1 MLLLKRFRIGISEL
15 ILLALVVV
23 AIVLR
28 ITLISLN
35 WPTTNSDESVIDLMA
50 LHIAFRGEH
59 PIFYYGQSYL
69 GSLEAHL
76 AAPFIWLFGPS
87 VFTVRLLLV
96 TLFALFLILLYA
108 LTSKL
113 YSRKLALF
121 SVSLLS
127 FGSLDMLIQELKAF
141 GRYPDILVLSASLLL
156 LTTHLALTTHTS
168 ALTIRRRLL
177 FLLEGMLCGLA
188 IWTDQITLPFVGL
201 SLLLLLVF
209 CRQEFRDWNLV
220 GLLGGFLLCI
230 SPMIYYNTLAPITH
244 NTFNDIINVNKVM
257 ADEMAA
263 HHISP
268 WRSLVG
274 SLLFGLPAI
283 TGFNPACPPDN
294 LPLFGPTTAV
304 TITCSVTQ
312 GLWSLGY
319 LALWGSAIVMA
330 VTSLW
335 RQWPR
340 QVPLAKSPVYRTLVL
355 EALRLAL
362 LLSAGAILLLYTLS
376 ASSAVNPG
384 PTARYLLSMCVAL
397 PAILWPLWRGIETL
411 TLPEKP
417 RVRLFFFVRVGVLL
431 CILVMLI
438 VGTIRTFA
446 DTPNAQ
452 AAHQRQQILVSYLLS
467 HQKTRIY
474 SEYWTC
480 NRLIFA
486 SDEHILCSNLDY
498 NLGPGQ
504 DRYPAYTT
512 MVEQAPSPAYV
523 FPQTSLQ
530 AHNFETTRYASDPTR
545 YRRETIAGY
554 VIYSRR

>member
-1 MLLLKRFRIGISEL
+1 MVFLKRFRIGISEL

-28 ITLISLN
+28 IALISLN

-76 AAPFIWLFGPS
+76 ASPFVLLLGPS
-87 VFTVRLLLV
+87 VFTVRLLLI
-96 TLFALFLILLYA
+96 TLFALFLILLYN

-121 SVSLLS
+121 SVLLLS

-141 GRYPDILVLSASLLL
+141 GRYPDILVLSTSLLL
-156 LTTHLALTTHTS
+156 LTAHLALTTPT
-168 ALTIRRRLL
+168 ATLTIRRRLL
-177 FLLEGMLCGLA
+177 FLLEGILCGLA
-188 IWTDQITLPFVGL
+188 VWTDQITLPFVGL

-209 CRQEFRDWNLV
+209 CRREVRGWNLV
-220 GLLGGFLLCI
+220 GLLAGFLLCI
-230 SPMIYYNTLAPITH
+230 SPMAYYNISMPITH

-257 ADEMAA
+257 ANEMAA
-263 HHISP
+263 HNISP
-268 WRSLVG
+268 WRRLVG
-274 SLLFGLPAI
+274 SLLFALPAI
-283 TGFNPACPPDN
+283 TGFNPVCTTES
-294 LPLFGPTTAV
+294 LPLFGPTTAA
-304 TITCSVTQ
+304 TFTCSITQ

-319 LALWGSAIVMA
+319 LVLWGSATVMA

-335 RQWPR
+335 RHWPR
-340 QVPLAKSPVYRTLVL
+340 QEPLAKSPAYRTLVL

-362 LLSAGAILLLYTLS
+362 LLSAGAILLLYTVS

-397 PAILWPLWRGIETL
+397 PAILWPLWRGIQTL
-411 TLPEKP
+411 AFPEKGGE
-417 RVRLFFFVRVGVLL
+417 RLLFFARVGALL
-431 CILVMLI
+431 LILVMLV

-452 AAHQRQQILVSYLLS
+452 AAYERQQTLVSYLLS
-467 HQKTRIY
+467 HQQTRIY

-486 SDEHILCSNLDY
+486 SDENILCSNLDY
-498 NLGPGQ
+498 NLEPGQ
-504 DRYPAYTT
+504 NRYPEYATI
-512 MVEQAPSPAYV
+512 VGQVPSPTYV
-523 FPQTSLQ
+523 FPLTSLQ
-530 AHNFETTRYASDPTR
+530 AHNFEATRYASDPTH
-545 YRRETIAGY
+545 YRRETVAGY